1 MKVFFFEGQ
10 KTFNVPLLD
19 EELSAIA
26 GYQSCTVQRQ
36 GVAVFVDN
44 DVLSREPFRNVLIA
58 HDASQLSSK
67 QAQQLALQG
76 QIQTLKNDVGD
87 IDNLTTLEATAAIKL
102 LYKVLRLN
110 ELV

>member
-10 KTFNVPLLD
+10 KDFNVPLLD

-36 GVAVFVDN
+36 GLAIFVDN
-44 DVLSREPFRNVLIA
+44 AVASKTPFRDVLLA
-58 HDASQLSSK
+58 HDASALSSK
-67 QAQQLALQG
+67 QAQKQTLQS
-76 QIQTLKNDVGD
+76 QIQMLKDTVGN
-87 IDNLTTLEATAAIKL
+87 IDDLTTVEATSAIKL

>member
-10 KTFNVPLLD
+10 KAFNVPLLD
-19 EELSAIA
+19 EQLSAVT

-44 DVLSREPFRNVLIA
+44 NVASRTPFRDVLIA
-58 HDASQLSSK
+58 HDATQLSSK
-67 QAQQLALQG
+67 QLDKQLLQT
-76 QIQTLKNDVGD
+76 QIQTLKNEVGD
-87 IDNLTTLEATAAIKL
+87 VDNLTTLEATAAIKL
-102 LYKVLRLN
+102 LYKVLRWN